1 MNPFFIL
8 RKKTVTMKP
17 PIPLLQ
23 LALWSALSL
32 SPAWADPLAL
42 ISPTEAQLPDAKA
55 VTTRAITRGPG
66 IKMVNPPEVN
76 AASFALKIALEPRGG
91 AKIDPHSLR
100 LEYMKEPAVDL
111 TPRVSAG
118 IKPDHIDLPQ
128 VSVPKGVH
136 HLRVSVKDSEG
147 RATSTVLSLTAK

>member
-1 MNPFFIL
+1 MKKPFSI
-8 RKKTVTMKP
+8 R
-17 PIPLLQ
+17 PLVLS
-23 LALWSALSL
+23 LALVA
-32 SPAWADPLAL
+32 PLCGAEPVTL

-66 IKMVNPPEVN
+66 VKMVNAPEVN

-100 LEYMKEPAVDL
+100 LEYLKEPAVDL

-118 IKPDHIDLPQ
+118 IKPDQIDLPQ

-136 HLRVSVKDSEG
+136 HLRVSVKDTDG
-147 RATSTVLSLTAK
+147 RATTTVLSLTAK

>member
-1 MNPFFIL
+1 M
-8 RKKTVTMKP
+8 KKRSS
-17 PIPLLQ
+17 L
-23 LALWSALSL
+23 LSL
-32 SPAWADPLAL
+32 LLASTLATPVAWADPLAL

-66 IKMVNPPEVN
+66 IKMVSAPEVN

-100 LEYMKEPAVDL
+100 VEYLKEPAVDL
-111 TPRVSAG
+111 TPRLTAG
-118 IKPDHIDLPQ
+118 IKPDQIDLPQ

-147 RATSTVLSLTAK
+147 RATTTVLSLNAK

>member
-1 MNPFFIL
+1 
-8 RKKTVTMKP
+8 MKM
-17 PIPLLQ
+17 
-23 LALWSALSL
+23 SFSL
-32 SPAWADPLAL
+32 KPWVMMSTLTASLVWADPVTL
-42 ISPTEAQLPDAKA
+42 ISPNEAQLPDAKA

-66 IKMVNPPEVN
+66 IKMLSAPEVN

-100 LEYMKEPAVDL
+100 VEYLKEPAVDL

-118 IKPDHIDLPQ
+118 VKPDQIDLPQ

-147 RATSTVLSLTAK
+147 RASTSVLSLNAK

>member
-1 MNPFFIL
+1 MKKRLTLISIVLASIL
-8 RKKTVTMKP
+8 AAPM
-17 PIPLLQ
+17 
-23 LALWSALSL
+23 
-32 SPAWADPLAL
+32 AWADPLAL

-66 IKMVNPPEVN
+66 IKMVNAPEVN

-100 LEYMKEPAVDL
+100 VEYLKEPAVDL
-111 TPRVSAG
+111 TPRLTAG
-118 IKPDHIDLPQ
+118 IKPDQIDLPQ

-147 RATSTVLSLTAK
+147 RSTTTVLSLNAK